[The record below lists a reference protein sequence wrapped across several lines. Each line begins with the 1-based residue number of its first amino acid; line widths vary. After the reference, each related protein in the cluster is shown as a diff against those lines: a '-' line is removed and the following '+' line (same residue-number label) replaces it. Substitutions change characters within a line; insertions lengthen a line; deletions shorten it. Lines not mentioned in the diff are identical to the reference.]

1 MRTNS
6 ETSVYTLGVTHR
18 TEMGE
23 WQVIWF
29 LERRRIRIVQ
39 VDNIS
44 EPRTLLSVTTPTDA
58 PDLADMR
65 ERFPDLT
72 PLWDTVRHEFWTKAV
87 SEEIA
92 I

>member
-1 MRTNS
+1 MRTNP
-6 ETSVYTLGVTHR
+6 ETPVYALGVTHR
-18 TEMGE
+18 TEVGE
-23 WQVIWF
+23 WQAIWF

-44 EPRTLLSVTTPTDA
+44 EPRTLLSVTIPTDA

-65 ERFPDLT
+65 ERFPNLT
-72 PLWDTVRHEFWTKAV
+72 QLWDAVRHEFWTKAV
-87 SEEIA
+87 SEHIA